1 MKLCIDAGHNY
12 SGVDTG
18 AKGRISREQ
27 DNTYEIATRLGKL
40 LRQAGHTVKLT
51 REWAESNIG
60 LSTSDSLNR
69 RADISNA
76 FGADLFVSIH
86 NNAGGGVG
94 AETYICASGGKA
106 EGFARNIQS
115 QLVSLGRVD
124 RGVKTAN
131 FSVLTHTHAPAVLV
145 EVGFIDNEQ
154 EEQWIVNHFDE
165 IAVAIARGIGVDE
178 KKEEGNVP
186 LTVQKLD
193 NIYIQEIY
201 PLDFGIHVCDCKK
214 RDVRVDN
221 YFNLGYIAHISGGK
235 TIPIGNLADSGN
247 IICQSRD
254 NVDWVNVAK
263 KQLTTLY
270 VKHDGSFGFT
280 KTDTLEGK
288 NIKTAVSGI
297 PVVLGGKPATMEDVL
312 AEGYFGSEW
321 YDTWHGF
328 LGLRGKD
335 IVYVAAK
342 CDFGQAPW
350 LMIALG
356 IRDAI
361 KVDGGGSFILYN
373 GREIVGTDENR
384 RINNVG
390 MWSM

>member
-18 AKGRISREQ
+18 ARGRISREQ
-27 DNTYEIATRLGKL
+27 DNTFEIAVRLGNL
-40 LRQAGHTVKLT
+40 LRQAGHMVKLT
-51 REWAESNIG
+51 RESLESSIG

-76 FGADLFVSIH
+76 FGADLFISIH

-106 EGFARNIQS
+106 ENYARNIQS

-124 RGVKTAN
+124 RGVRTAN
-131 FSVLTHTHAPAVLV
+131 FAVLTRTHAPAVLV
-145 EVGFIDNEQ
+145 KVGFIDNPA

-178 KKEEGNVP
+178 KKEGSNVP
-186 LTVQKLD
+186 LTIQKLD

-201 PLDFGIHVCDCKK
+201 PPDFGVHICDCKK

-221 YFNLGYIAHISGGK
+221 YFNLGFFAVGSDGK
-235 TIPIGNLADSGN
+235 TIPIGNLADSGQ
-247 IICQSRD
+247 IICQARD
-254 NVDWVNVAK
+254 NADWINLAG

-270 VKHDGSFGFT
+270 VKQNGSFGIT
-280 KTDTLEGK
+280 KTDVLDGK

-297 PVVLGGKPATMEDVL
+297 PVVLGGKPATMEEVK
-312 AEGYFGSEW
+312 AEGYYGDEC
-321 YDTWHGF
+321 YNTWHGF

-342 CDFGQAPW
+342 CDFGQMPW
-350 LMIALG
+350 ILIALG

-361 KVDGGGSFILYN
+361 KVDGGGSFILHN
-373 GREIVGTDENR
+373 GREIVGTSENR
-384 RINNVG
+384 RISNVG
-390 MWSM
+390 IWSM